1 MQQRRLAHGRV
12 GAAAAAG
19 RGNMNSFIVCT
30 DSGCDL
36 SIHVLQ
42 EHGIIP
48 IRLKYEI
55 DGEEFE
61 DTMLPEDCHIFYE
74 KMRFGAVPKTSQLN
88 IADFT
93 DFWRPLLA
101 QQKPIVHISL
111 GSGVSGTW
119 RNGCLAAEELKQE
132 FPDAEIHVIDST
144 LCSVGYGML
153 ALKAAELRDRGA
165 SAGEC
170 AVWLEAHKASVNT
183 WYTTDELK
191 YLYRSGRVSRAGMI
205 VGTAL
210 NICPILNLD
219 REGHLLVQEKV
230 RGLKKTVRR
239 IHEIVGELVL
249 DAPGQTAYICHSDI
263 PEQAREFGE
272 GLKAEFGFGE
282 MRYTNI
288 GPTIGSNC
296 GPGLMAVFFWGR
308 DRDMKENRNEQD

>member
-1 MQQRRLAHGRV
+1 MS
-12 GAAAAAG
+12 
-19 RGNMNSFIVCT
+19 SFIVCT

-61 DTMLPEDCHIFYE
+61 DTMLPEDCHVFYE
-74 KMRFGAVPKTSQLN
+74 KMRAGAVPKTSQLN

-93 DFWRPLLA
+93 GFWRPLLA

-165 SAGEC
+165 SAKEC
-170 AVWLEAHKASVNT
+170 ADWLEAHKASVNT

-308 DRDMKENRNEQD
+308 DRDMKGNRNEQD

>member
-1 MQQRRLAHGRV
+1 MG
-12 GAAAAAG
+12 
-19 RGNMNSFIVCT
+19 SYIVCT

-36 SIHVLQ
+36 SIHVLE

-48 IRLKYEI
+48 IHLKYEI
-55 DGEEFE
+55 DGVEYT
-61 DTMLPEDCHIFYE
+61 DSMLPEDCHIFYE
-74 KMRFGAVPKTSQLN
+74 QMRAGAVPKTSQLN
-88 IADFT
+88 IVDFM

-101 QQKPIVHISL
+101 ENKPIVHISL

-119 RNGCLAAEELKQE
+119 RNGCLAAGELKQE
-132 FPDAEIHVIDST
+132 FPAAEIHVVDST

-153 ALKAAELRDRGA
+153 ALKAAQLRDEGA
-165 SAGEC
+165 TAEEC
-170 AVWLEAHKASVNT
+170 VAWLEANKAAMNT

-210 NICPILNLD
+210 SICPILNLD
-219 REGHLLVQEKV
+219 KEGHLLVQEKV

-239 IHEIVGELVL
+239 IHEIVGERVL
-249 DAPGQTAYICHSDI
+249 DAAGQTAYICHSDI

-272 GLKAEFGFGE
+272 GLKTEFGFGE
-282 MRYTNI
+282 MKYTNI

-308 DRDMKENRNEQD
+308 DRDMTGYKGE

>member
-1 MQQRRLAHGRV
+1 MSGFL
-12 GAAAAAG
+12 
-19 RGNMNSFIVCT
+19 VCT

-36 SIHVLQ
+36 SIRVLQ

-55 DGEEFE
+55 DGQIFE
-61 DTMLPEDCHIFYE
+61 DTMLPEDCHVFYE
-74 KMRFGAVPKTSQLN
+74 KMREGAVPKTSQLN
-88 IADFT
+88 IADFME
-93 DFWRPLLA
+93 FWRPLLG
-101 QQKPIVHISL
+101 QHKPIVHISL

-119 RNGCLAAEELKQE
+119 HNGCLAAEELKRE
-132 FPDAEIHVIDST
+132 FPDSEIHVIDST

-153 ALKAAELRDRGA
+153 ALKAAELRDKGA

-170 AVWLEAHKASVNT
+170 VDWLEAHKASVNT

-205 VGTAL
+205 VATAL

-219 REGHLLVQEKV
+219 KEGHLLVQEKV
-230 RGLKKTVRR
+230 RGLKRTVKR
-239 IHEIVGELVL
+239 IHEIVGERVL
-249 DAPGQTAYICHSDI
+249 DAGSQTAYICHSDI

-272 GLKAEFGFGE
+272 GLKEEFGFGE
-282 MRYTNI
+282 MLYTNI

-308 DRDMKENRNEQD
+308 DRDMKGYRNEQD

>member
-1 MQQRRLAHGRV
+1 M
-12 GAAAAAG
+12 
-19 RGNMNSFIVCT
+19 SFIVCT

-55 DGEEFE
+55 DGQVFE
-61 DTMLPEDCHIFYE
+61 DTMLPEDCHVFYE
-74 KMRFGAVPKTSQLN
+74 KMRGGAVPKTSQLN
-88 IADFT
+88 IADFME
-93 DFWRPLLA
+93 FWRPLLG
-101 QQKPIVHISL
+101 QGKPIIHISL

-132 FPDAEIHVIDST
+132 FPDSRIHVIDST

-153 ALKAAELRDRGA
+153 ALKAAELRDQGA
-165 SAGEC
+165 SAEEC
-170 AVWLEAHKASVNT
+170 VDWLEANKAAVNI

-210 NICPILNLD
+210 NICPILDLD
-219 REGHLLVQEKV
+219 KEGHLLVQEKV
-230 RGLKKTVRR
+230 RGLKKTVLR
-239 IHEIVGELVL
+239 IHEIVGERVL
-249 DAPGQTAYICHSDI
+249 DAGSQAAYICHSDI
-263 PEQAREFGE
+263 PEQAKEFGE

-308 DRDMKENRNEQD
+308 DRDMKGYRNEQD

>member
-61 DTMLPEDCHIFYE
+61 DTMLPENCHIFYE

-101 QQKPIVHISL
+101 QHKPIVHISL

-165 SAGEC
+165 SAKEC
-170 AVWLEAHKASVNT
+170 ADWLEAHKASVNT

-308 DRDMKENRNEQD
+308 DRDMKGNRNEQD

>member
-1 MQQRRLAHGRV
+1 M
-12 GAAAAAG
+12 
-19 RGNMNSFIVCT
+19 GNFIVCT

-42 EHGIIP
+42 EHGIVP

-55 DGEEFE
+55 DGVSFE

-74 KMRFGAVPKTSQLN
+74 KMRGGAVPKTSQLN
-88 IADFT
+88 IVDFM
-93 DFWRPLLA
+93 DFWQPLL
-101 QQKPIVHISL
+101 QEGKPIIHISL

-119 RNGCLAAEELKQE
+119 RNGCLAAQELKQR
-132 FPDAEIHVIDST
+132 FPESEIVVVDST

-153 ALKAAELRDRGA
+153 ALKAAELRDQGA
-165 SAGEC
+165 SAEEC
-170 AVWLEAHKASVNT
+170 VSWLETHKAAMNT

-210 NICPILNLD
+210 SICPILNLD
-219 REGHLLVQEKV
+219 KEGHLLVQEKV

-239 IHEIVGELVL
+239 IHEIVADKVL

-272 GLKAEFGFGE
+272 GLKQEFGFGE

-296 GPGLMAVFFWGR
+296 GPGLMAVFFWGK
-308 DRDMKENRNEQD
+308 DRDMTGYKAE

>member
-1 MQQRRLAHGRV
+1 MSGFL
-12 GAAAAAG
+12 
-19 RGNMNSFIVCT
+19 VCT

-55 DGEEFE
+55 DGQIFE
-61 DTMLPEDCHIFYE
+61 DTMLPENCHVFYE
-74 KMRFGAVPKTSQLN
+74 KMREGAVPKTSQLN
-88 IADFT
+88 IADFME
-93 DFWRPLLA
+93 FWRPLLG
-101 QQKPIVHISL
+101 QGKPIVHISL

-119 RNGCLAAEELKQE
+119 HNGCLAAEELKRE
-132 FPDAEIHVIDST
+132 FPDSEIHVIDST

-153 ALKAAELRDRGA
+153 ALKAAELRDKGV

-170 AVWLEAHKASVNT
+170 VAWLEANKAAVNT

-205 VGTAL
+205 VATAL

-219 REGHLLVQEKV
+219 KEGHLLVQEKV
-230 RGLKKTVRR
+230 RGLKRTVKR
-239 IHEIVGELVL
+239 IHEIVGERVL
-249 DAPGQTAYICHSDI
+249 DAGSQTAYICHSDI

-272 GLKAEFGFGE
+272 GLKEEFGFRE
-282 MRYTNI
+282 MLYTNI

-308 DRDMKENRNEQD
+308 DRDMKGYRNEQD

>member
-1 MQQRRLAHGRV
+1 M
-12 GAAAAAG
+12 
-19 RGNMNSFIVCT
+19 SEYIVCT

-36 SIHVLQ
+36 SIHVLR

-55 DGEEFE
+55 DGQIFE
-61 DTMLPEDCHIFYE
+61 DTMLPEDCHVFYE
-74 KMRFGAVPKTSQLN
+74 KMRGGAVPKTSQLN
-88 IADFT
+88 IADFME
-93 DFWRPLLA
+93 FWRPLLG
-101 QQKPIVHISL
+101 QRKPIVHISL

-119 RNGCLAAEELKQE
+119 HNGCLAAEELKQE
-132 FPDAEIHVIDST
+132 FPDSEIHVIDST

-153 ALKAAELRDRGA
+153 ALKAAELRDKGA

-170 AVWLEAHKASVNT
+170 VAWLEANKASVNT

-210 NICPILNLD
+210 NICPILDLD
-219 REGHLLVQEKV
+219 KEGHLLVQEKV
-230 RGLKKTVRR
+230 RGLKKTVKR
-239 IHEIVGELVL
+239 IHEIVGERVL
-249 DAPGQTAYICHSDI
+249 DAGNQTAYICHSDI
-263 PEQAREFGE
+263 PEQAEQFGE
-272 GLKAEFGFGE
+272 GLKEEFGFRE

-308 DRDMKENRNEQD
+308 ERDMKGYRNEQD